1 MRIAYFDCPMGV
13 SGDMIL
19 GALIDAGLEGER
31 LTEALA
37 GLKLPGYALRW
48 ERVMKGA
55 FAATQVT
62 VEVADTQTERRLA
75 DMEALL
81 DAADLPEDVR
91 EGARAVFRRLAE
103 VEAEIHATTPDQIH
117 FHELGAIDTLVD
129 VVGALCGL
137 ALLGVEAEYASPLP
151 VARGWVQSRHGP
163 LPLPAPATLALL
175 RGVPLVPGPVEG
187 ELVTPTG
194 AALLTH
200 LVRSFGSPP
209 AMTLQKIGYGA
220 GRKDFPPRG
229 QGSAAHPN
237 LLRLWIGVTQ
247 RAATWEPMV
256 LLETSI
262 DDMNPQLYEHV
273 AERLFA
279 AGALDVTLGSVQMK
293 KNRPGTVLSV
303 LCQPEQADELSEIV
317 FHETTTLGIRRIPVT
332 RQALPRRFEQV
343 ETRFGMV
350 QVKLATLPDGSL
362 RAMPEYEDCRRLAR
376 EVGVPLRAIIEEA
389 KQEAARR
396 LGNHPRG
403 PQGTEPL

>member
-19 GALIDAGLEGER
+19 AGLIDAGLEGER

-37 GLKLPGYALRW
+37 GLKLPGYVLRW
-48 ERVMKGA
+48 ERVTKGA

-62 VEVADTQTERRLA
+62 VEVTDVQTERRLA
-75 DMEALL
+75 DLEALL
-81 DAADLPEDVR
+81 DAADLPEDVC
-91 EGARAVFRRLAE
+91 EGARDIFRRLAQ

-117 FHELGAIDTLVD
+117 FHELGGIDTLVD

-137 ALLGVEAEYASPLP
+137 ALLGVEAVYASPLP
-151 VARGWVQSRHGP
+151 VVQGWVQSRHGP

-200 LVRSFGSPP
+200 LARRFGSPP
-209 AMTLQKIGYGA
+209 AMTLQTIGYGA

-229 QGSAAHPN
+229 RDAVGHPN

-279 AGALDVTLGSVQMK
+279 AGALDVTLSSVQMK

-303 LCQPEQADELSEIV
+303 LCQPEQADRLSEIV

-332 RQALPRRFEQV
+332 RQALPRRFERV
-343 ETRFGMV
+343 ETRFGTV

-362 RAMPEYEDCRRLAR
+362 RAMPEYEDCRRLAHAF
-376 EVGVPLRAIIEEA
+376 GVPLGAVIEEA

-396 LGNHPRG
+396 LGDHPRD
-403 PQGTEPL
+403 PQDTVSL